1 VASKLEEVTEKLLFA
16 SRWILAPIF
25 LGLSLALIALGFKFF
40 QEAWHVFSHLIEMA
54 ESDLV
59 LTVLAMIDIVLVGSL
74 IVMVM
79 FSGYENF
86 VSTIDAKGT
95 DSLNWLGKL
104 DAGTLKLKVAAS
116 IVAISSIHLLRVFMQ
131 VGKKDPDSHELLV
144 TNDQIMWFV
153 VLHLTFVVSAVLL
166 GVLDKMSFAKHRD
179 H

>member
-1 VASKLEEVTEKLLFA
+1 MASKLEEVTEKLLFA

-25 LGLSLALIALGFKFF
+25 LGLSLALVALGFKFF
-40 QEAWHVFSHLIEMA
+40 QEAWHVFSHLIEME

-74 IVMVM
+74 IIMVM

-131 VGKKDPDSHELLV
+131 VGKVDPLTKQLLV
-144 TNDQIMWFV
+144 TNEQVMWFV
-153 VLHLTFVVSAVLL
+153 ILHLTFVVSAVLL
-166 GVLDKMSFAKHRD
+166 GVLDKMSFSKHRD